1 MNLSDELA
9 LSRSQ
14 VQPPTDAELI
24 EAARDMIKHPDTS
37 KALKPMLAAL
47 INEIDRLKARCRG
60 LSKLRT
66 V

>member
-1 MNLSDELA
+1 MSLA
-9 LSRSQ
+9 EQLAEARKL

-47 INEIDRLKARCRG
+47 ISEIDRLRVRCRSM
-60 LSKLRT
+60 SKLKA